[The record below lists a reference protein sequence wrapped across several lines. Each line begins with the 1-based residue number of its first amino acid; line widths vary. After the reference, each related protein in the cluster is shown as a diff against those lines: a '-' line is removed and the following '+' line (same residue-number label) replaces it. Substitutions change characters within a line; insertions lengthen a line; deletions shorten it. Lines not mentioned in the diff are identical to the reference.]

1 MVGVYICAVL
11 LFYVFSF
18 EGLIVTVLSVWR
30 VPLLFGF
37 IGLWVECVVEVLPGV
52 IFYYNLDVRCL
63 WCGVSSGKYQLLLM
77 VAQESVFVGSSCD
90 EPCYLVFWL

>member
-1 MVGVYICAVL
+1 MFWVFILITKWSVFIFAQSS
-11 LFYVFSF
+11 FFTFFSF

-63 WCGVSSGKYQLLLM
+63 WYGGTSGKYQLLLR
-77 VAQESVFVGSSCD
+77 VAQ
-90 EPCYLVFWL
+90 